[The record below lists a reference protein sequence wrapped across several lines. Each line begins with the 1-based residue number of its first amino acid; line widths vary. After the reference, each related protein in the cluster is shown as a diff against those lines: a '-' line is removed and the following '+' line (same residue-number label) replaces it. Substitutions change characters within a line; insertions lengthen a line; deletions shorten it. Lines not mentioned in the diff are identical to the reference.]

1 MKGQLVKKLL
11 GALSSKSS
19 VDVAKGALP
28 GAGINALIGGLTAGP
43 MGAVGYGAG
52 DFLLNYPVMRMAR
65 KISPGTKELV
75 TNVATGKV
83 TERFSPSALETGANI
98 TASIL
103 SPLAVDLVTGG
114 ALTPQAA
121 QIREEEEA
129 AQLMAQQQ
137 QVMPVE
143 QSQAQQTVQE
153 LLQRH
158 RVNKMPMGNMSL
170 SPNTMFQL
178 QGIEQT
184 AFHYPGVTLPPEMKE
199 LLA

>member
-83 TERFSPSALETGANI
+83 TERFSPSPLEMGANI
-98 TASIL
+98 TASL
-103 SPLAVDLVTGG
+103 FSPLAVDFATGG

>member
-19 VDVAKGALP
+19 IDVAKGALP

-83 TERFSPSALETGANI
+83 TERFSPSPLEMGANI
-98 TASIL
+98 TASL
-103 SPLAVDLVTGG
+103 FSPLAVDLATGG

-121 QIREEEEA
+121 QMRQEEA
-129 AQLMAQQQ
+129 AQLMAQQQQ

>member
-28 GAGINALIGGLTAGP
+28 GAAINALIGGLTAGP
-43 MGAVGYGAG
+43 MGAIGYGAG
-52 DFLLNYPVMRMAR
+52 DFLLNYPLMRIAR

-75 TNVATGKV
+75 TNTATGKV

-98 TASIL
+98 TASL
-103 SPLAVDLVTGG
+103 FSPLAVDLATGG
-114 ALTPQAA
+114 ALTPQAT

-143 QSQAQQTVQE
+143 QSQAQQIVQA

-158 RVNKMPMGNMSL
+158 RVNNMPMGGMSL
-170 SPNTMFQL
+170 APNTMFQL

>member
-1 MKGQLVKKLL
+1 MKGQLVQKLL

-28 GAGINALIGGLTAGP
+28 GVGINALIGGLTSGP
-43 MGAVGYGAG
+43 MGAIGYGAG
-52 DFLLNYPVMRMAR
+52 DFLINYPLMRMAR

-75 TNVATGKV
+75 TNAATGKV
-83 TERFSPSALETGANI
+83 TERFAPSALETGANI
-98 TASIL
+98 AASL
-103 SPLAVDLVTGG
+103 FSPLAVDLATGG

-121 QIREEEEA
+121 QLRQEEEA
-129 AQLMAQQQ
+129 AQLMSQQQ
-137 QVMPVE
+137 AMPVE
-143 QSQAQQTVQE
+143 QSQTQQTVQE

-158 RVNKMPMGNMSL
+158 RVNNMPMGGMSL

-199 LLA
+199 LLQ